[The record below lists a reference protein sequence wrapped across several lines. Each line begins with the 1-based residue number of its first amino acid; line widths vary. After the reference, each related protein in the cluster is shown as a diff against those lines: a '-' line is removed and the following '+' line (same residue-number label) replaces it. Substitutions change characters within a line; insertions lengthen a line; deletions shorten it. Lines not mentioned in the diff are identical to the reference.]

1 MGTAKTFI
9 IGFLF
14 ISLQILGQSSFTQ
27 IDNSSKRVP
36 NSIQSYQEIAQYLTK
51 DFTNDIEKSRALYIW
66 ISHNISYN
74 VDLLNNLPKYTSQ
87 EAIIEE
93 VMQNRNGVCQ
103 HYADLFLVM
112 SNSIGLQTYTISGY
126 SRNTDGEIAEIS
138 HAWNAI
144 KIDSN
149 YFLLDITWAAGHAT
163 EDVFYRKFNDNFFLK
178 TPQEFIADH
187 IPFDP
192 VWQFLD
198 NPIRHKDFSE
208 QSFEKLNIPSDY
220 PFKEILKS
228 IDSLDAIAILK
239 TSNSRIIRCGTSNQL
254 IKNQI
259 QNNLNSITS
268 IEFNTAVDTLNFGIK
283 NYNTYIDAKN
293 NKFKNP
299 KLNDEEIKSYISNAE
314 IGIKTANEMMLNL
327 TATDE
332 ELSFSLNHE
341 RNRLPKLIKTVET
354 EKDFVDRYI
363 KKWKPLRATMFYS
376 FKANKINTSSKPVLF

>member
-1 MGTAKTFI
+1 M
-9 IGFLF
+9 
-14 ISLQILGQSSFTQ
+14 
-27 IDNSSKRVP
+27 
-36 NSIQSYQEIAQYLTK
+36 
-51 DFTNDIEKSRALYIW
+51 
-66 ISHNISYN
+66 
-74 VDLLNNLPKYTSQ
+74 
-87 EAIIEE
+87 
-93 VMQNRNGVCQ
+93 
-103 HYADLFLVM
+103 
-112 SNSIGLQTYTISGY
+112 
-126 SRNTDGEIAEIS
+126 
-138 HAWNAI
+138 
-144 KIDSN
+144 
-149 YFLLDITWAAGHAT
+149 
-163 EDVFYRKFNDNFFLK
+163 
-178 TPQEFIADH
+178 
-187 IPFDP
+187 
-192 VWQFLD
+192 
-198 NPIRHKDFSE
+198 
-208 QSFEKLNIPSDY
+208 
-220 PFKEILKS
+220 
-228 IDSLDAIAILK
+228 DAIAILK